1 MTTAA
6 SPSPHAVC
14 QRELVEAAVLAPSPD
29 NNQPWRFAP
38 GPDGLAIDLDPR
50 RALPSDVNSMFDL
63 LGLGAAVENACI
75 AARQLGFEPR
85 VDYGAQPAGSVADLS
100 RSAATITLSA
110 GGRGDSLFPH
120 LAARCTCRK
129 LYSTRPLPDRS
140 VDRMAWAARRFSAV
154 ELDWITDRP
163 RIRTFARLLM
173 KSDRIR
179 FEYEPFH
186 NEIFRQLRF
195 SADEAERTRD
205 GLDVRTLELPP
216 GAGLILRKLRPWNRM
231 KWVHRLGL
239 GRLLTLPSALSVVR
253 SGALGV
259 LCVGEPTPTR
269 FLEGGRALQRI
280 WLSAHAEGLS
290 MQPLGSL
297 PIFVAHLEQLHG
309 RKLSPQHERV
319 VRKLIR
325 RLEDLLPAARGKTL
339 LIAFRLGYATAPK
352 FRSLRRLAEDVTVG
366 STAEAPPP

>member
-1 MTTAA
+1 MTAAA
-6 SPSPHAVC
+6 SPSPQALC
-14 QRELVEAAVLAPSPD
+14 QRELVDAAVLAPSPD
-29 NNQPWRFAP
+29 NNQPWQFAP
-38 GPDGLAIDLDPR
+38 GPDGLTIDLDPR

-75 AARQLGFEPR
+75 AARKLGYEPR
-85 VDYGAQPAGSVADLS
+85 VDYGS
-100 RSAATITLSA
+100 RPTARITLSA

-140 VDRMAWAARRFSAV
+140 VDHMAWAARRFSAV

-163 RIRTFARLLM
+163 RIRAFARLIM

-195 SADEAERTRD
+195 STDEVERTRD

-216 GAGLILRKLRPWNRM
+216 GTGVILQKLRPWKRM

-239 GRLLTLPSALSVVR
+239 GRLLTLPSALSVIR

-259 LCVGEPTPTR
+259 LWACEPTPTR

-290 MQPLGSL
+290 LQPLGSL
-297 PIFVAHLEQLHG
+297 PIFIAHVEQLRG
-309 RKLSPQHERV
+309 RKLRPQHERL
-319 VRKLIR
+319 VRKLMR
-325 RLEDLLPAARGKTL
+325 RFEDLLPAAHRRTL
-339 LIAFRLGYATAPK
+339 LMLFRLGYATAPK
-352 FRSLRRLAEDVTVG
+352 FRSLRRPAEEVTVG
-366 STAEAPPP
+366 STAEAPSS